1 MESRGDG
8 GPFQVTPE
16 QGRALAAHLRE
27 QNVRLSESLSKRIFD
42 TDFLKSMQRFAA
54 EATAEVV
61 RNLQPIAASMVEHFR
76 ASLPDNWKG
85 FDSVRQIGEIFD
97 VMESTGWC
105 LAWVPREEIVRAI
118 LAEDAD
124 GRSRVLLAHWNE
136 VVADIQELLEK
147 LQASKLAQFRA
158 SAIKATAAY
167 RGGHPEAAQALA
179 ASTRSA
185 LIQSFL
191 GHRSFEQ
198 ARLALQGDPWEAGI
212 GTFRQA
218 AVFNQVALSL
228 QRYFVHKG
236 DNIPESFSRHRT
248 AHA

>member
-42 TDFLKSMQRFAA
+42 TDFLKSMQRFAT

-61 RNLQPIAASMVEHFR
+61 RNLQPIAVSMVEHFR

-85 FDSVRQIGEIFD
+85 FESARQIGEIFD

-124 GRSRVLLAHWNE
+124 GRSRALLAHWNE
-136 VVADIQELLEK
+136 VVADIQELTSKSCWKGFKRPSSLNSGPPPSRRRQLTEVGIRRRLK
-147 LQASKLAQFRA
+147 L
-158 SAIKATAAY
+158 
-167 RGGHPEAAQALA
+167 
-179 ASTRSA
+179 
-185 LIQSFL
+185 
-191 GHRSFEQ
+191 
-198 ARLALQGDPWEAGI
+198 LQL
-212 GTFRQA
+212 R
-218 AVFNQVALSL
+218 
-228 QRYFVHKG
+228 R
-236 DNIPESFSRHRT
+236 
-248 AHA
+248 